1 MRNHKFLT
9 GFAIIVFTFMVA
21 PLLIIT
27 VTAFEPGTVIKFPIS
42 GFSLDWF
49 GNVFQLDSFIKSFG
63 TSISVAFLSTFVAL
77 FVGIPAAYALAKSQM
92 AGKTFIKSLF
102 LSPAIVPGIVVGF
115 ALYQFLILTL
125 RIPVFY
131 SLMIGHFMVVIPYII
146 RIVSSSLESFDFSV
160 EEAAWSLGCGKIKT
174 FITVVLPNIT
184 SGISAAFILAFIN
197 SFNNIPVSMF
207 LTGPG
212 VSTFPATLMNYIE
225 YNYDPT
231 VSAVS
236 VLLMLATVLIMM
248 IVDKTLGIAS
258 IAK

>member
-1 MRNHKFLT
+1 MRKHKLLT
-9 GFAIIVFTFMVA
+9 LFTIIVFFFLVA
-21 PLLIIT
+21 PLVIIT
-27 VTAFEPGTVIKFPIS
+27 VTAFEPGTAIKFPIT
-42 GFSLDWF
+42 GFSVKWF
-49 GNVFQLDSFIKSFG
+49 INVFTLDSFKNSFL
-63 TSISVAFLSTFVAL
+63 TSLYIAFFATLIAL
-77 FVGIPAAYALAKSQM
+77 LVGVPAAYALAKS
-92 AGKTFIKSLF
+92 GIRGRNFIKSVF

-125 RIPVFY
+125 RIPVYY

-146 RIVSSSLESFDFSV
+146 RIVGSSLEAFDFSV
-160 EEAAWSLGCGKIKT
+160 EEAAWSLGCGKIRT
-174 FITVVLPNIT
+174 FLTVVLPNIT

-236 VLLMLATVLIMM
+236 VLLMLTTVIIMT

>member
-1 MRNHKFLT
+1 MRKHKALSLFT
-9 GFAIIVFTFMVA
+9 CIVFFFLVA
-21 PLLIIT
+21 PLVIIA
-27 VTAFEPGTVIKFPIS
+27 VTSFEPGNIIKFPIT
-42 GFSLDWF
+42 GFSTQWYA
-49 GNVFQLDSFIKSFG
+49 NVFGLDSFRKSFM
-63 TSISVAFLSTFVAL
+63 TSLSIGLLATFVAL
-77 FVGIPAAYALAKSQM
+77 FVGVPAAYALAKSRFK
-92 AGKTFIKSLF
+92 GKTFLKSLF

-125 RIPVFY
+125 RMPVY
-131 SLMIGHFMVVIPYII
+131 LSLMVGHFMVVIPYII
-146 RIVSSSLESFDFSV
+146 RIVSSSLEQFDFSV
-160 EEAAWSLGCGKIKT
+160 EEAAWSLGCSKIKT

-225 YNYDPT
+225 YNYNPT

-236 VLLMLATVLIMM
+236 VLLMLATALIMT
-248 IVDKTLGIAS
+248 IVDRTLGIAS